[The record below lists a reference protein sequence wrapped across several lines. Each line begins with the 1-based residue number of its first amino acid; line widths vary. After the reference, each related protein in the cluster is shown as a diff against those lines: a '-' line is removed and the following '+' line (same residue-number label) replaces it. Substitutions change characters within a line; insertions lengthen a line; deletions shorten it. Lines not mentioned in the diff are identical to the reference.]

1 MRLMRAV
8 SVFLVLLVTVGISR
22 AAERHWQTGTW
33 KDIGTRRDLWVA
45 GTAPLGTPTAKP
57 VAPPAPPLD
66 LGTPE
71 VGTYVIETSELRLEL
86 EDTAQIGSSGSF
98 DASVTI
104 GASVTFAVN
113 KNVAYIRNVDGT
125 EHRLRILKKIA
136 KRNR

>member
-1 MRLMRAV
+1 MRLMLAV
-8 SVFLVLLVTVGISR
+8 NVSLVLLVTVGVSS

-33 KDIGTRRDLWVA
+33 KDIGTKRDLWVA
-45 GTAPLGTPTAKP
+45 GTAPLGTPTAKS
-57 VAPPAPPLD
+57 VTPPAPPLD
-66 LGTPE
+66 LGMPE

-86 EDTAQIGSSGSF
+86 EDTAPIGSFGSF

-113 KNVAYIRNVDGT
+113 KSVAYIRNADGT
-125 EHRLRILKKIA
+125 EHRLRIIKKIA